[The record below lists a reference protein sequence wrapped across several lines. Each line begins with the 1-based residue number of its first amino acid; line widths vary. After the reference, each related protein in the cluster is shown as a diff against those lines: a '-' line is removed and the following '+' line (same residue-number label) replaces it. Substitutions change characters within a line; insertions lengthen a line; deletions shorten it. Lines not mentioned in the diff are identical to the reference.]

1 MNVLLAEAGVPYD
14 IIFDLEEINGE
25 FAQADVALVIG
36 ANDVVNPDARDNPQ
50 SLRAANVMSLY
61 QDRGGV
67 LWVGT
72 RDGGASHWNP
82 NSWLLGHYRSAA
94 FGGGA
99 AVYAFAEDGA
109 GTVWVGTS
117 AGLIEIDTRTGRER
131 HHGRDDKELA
141 LGDDRVMSLLLDRHG
156 ALWIGR

>member
-1 MNVLLAEAGVPYD
+1 
-14 IIFDLEEINGE
+14 
-25 FAQADVALVIG
+25 
-36 ANDVVNPDARDNPQ
+36 
-50 SLRAANVMSLY
+50 MSLY

-99 AVYAFAEDGA
+99 AVNAFADDGA
-109 GTVWVGTS
+109 GAVWVGTS
-117 AGLIEIDTRTGRER
+117 AGLVEIDTRTGRER
-131 HHGRDDKELA
+131 RHGRDGKA
-141 LGDDRVMSLLLDRHG
+141 RWRCADDRVMSLLLDRHG
-156 ALWIGR
+156 ALWIGTMTGGLQRFDPARAHGAHVSERRRRCERRCPPTA